1 MLKKFFG
8 IGSSQENPSH
18 VDAQDTR
25 GLEVTEDDPDTA
37 WSMWDS
43 ALAEQDSRFGVA
55 DPAHAAASTPLPT
68 ITAPPAGPDV
78 DLEIPTQPLGL
89 QEKPLEQRKND
100 SLEVVELHHRRIA
113 NTIRTLWG
121 YKECSAYINK
131 LIIEGGDGMGHARVG
146 FNQAAVE
153 AMLALA
159 DVHDAMFGDFGASS
173 KPGFGTGFGSFD
185 TPTGFDRSRF

>member
-8 IGSSQENPSH
+8 IGPATNEPSPP
-18 VDAQDTR
+18 DAQDTR
-25 GLEVTEDDPDTA
+25 GLEVVEDDPDTA

-43 ALAEQDSRFGVA
+43 ALADQDSRFGEVN
-55 DPAHAAASTPLPT
+55 PGGAAASTLPA
-68 ITAPPAGPDV
+68 IQAPPAGLDV

-89 QEKPLEQRKND
+89 QEKTLEQRKND
-100 SLEVVELHHRRIA
+100 ALEVVELHHRRIA

-131 LIIEGGDGMGHARVG
+131 LIMEGGDGMGHNRVG
-146 FNQAAVE
+146 FNQVAVE
-153 AMLALA
+153 AMLSLA
-159 DVHDAMFGDFGASS
+159 DVHDAIFGDFGGASS
-173 KPGFGTGFGSFD
+173 GTGFGSFD

>member
-8 IGSSQENPSH
+8 LGTGSDKTPP
-18 VDAQDTR
+18 VDAQETR
-25 GLEVTEDDPDTA
+25 GLEVVEDDPDTA

-43 ALAEQDSRFGVA
+43 ALADQDSRFLEE
-55 DPAHAAASTPLPT
+55 PKTETAAAPNSQ
-68 ITAPPAGPDV
+68 ARPAAKNVDV
-78 DLEIPTQPLGL
+78 DLEVPTQPLGL
-89 QEKPLEQRKND
+89 QEKSLEQRKND
-100 SLEVVELHHRRIA
+100 ALEVVELHHRRIA

-159 DVHDAMFGDFGASS
+159 DVHDAMFGDFGQGIE
-173 KPGFGTGFGSFD
+173 PGLGTFN
-185 TPTGFDRSRF
+185 TRTGFDGSRF